1 MQRGDN
7 DFRELLVLILRSF
20 LFAAAAKKATNVMH
34 HQGVENEI
42 EGVAAWSW
50 KPRGAHLWSTA
61 CGFGLP
67 ILRSVCNGVTEDTEE
82 AS

>member
-1 MQRGDN
+1 
-7 DFRELLVLILRSF
+7 
-20 LFAAAAKKATNVMH
+20 MH

-50 KPRGAHLWSTA
+50 KPWGAHVWSTA

-67 ILRSVCNGVTEDTEE
+67 ILRGVRNGVTEDAEE